1 LGEGGEKDVIF
12 ITNAQVSHG
21 VADEG
26 MDTPAERRNM
36 MRVVIVLVGLLI
48 ALSACA
54 PRRVAVN
61 LPEGEVVIDP
71 ITHSHPRHCPPGQAK
86 KGRC

>member
-1 LGEGGEKDVIF
+1 
-12 ITNAQVSHG
+12 
-21 VADEG
+21 
-26 MDTPAERRNM
+26 
-36 MRVVIVLVGLLI
+36 MRIVIVLVGLLI

-54 PRRVAVN
+54 PSRVAVN

-71 ITHSHPRHCPPGQAK
+71 VKHSHPRHCPPGQAK